1 MASIDDLVKAA
12 NTKRVQV
19 ADLADAPKLQA
30 TIQSGGQYSV
40 AVQRA
45 GSNKMLDLADAL
57 SKINPTLREYTAVQ
71 GLQDQ
76 IGEKEAMQVA
86 DADIY
91 KNLKDQDA
99 TFFEK
104 IAGIDR
110 RNRAFNNTLIKRA
123 INNDLIPSMKAESDA
138 LLDLDKYKDDKSLLA
153 ATDEFM
159 QKKWEDFS
167 AQVGNEAAT
176 SEGARALWNAVT
188 GPFKADML
196 AAYDKKKDDFIA
208 AGQGDELGIELDELL
223 KVKTG
228 IDENG
233 NKFVLPI
240 DAMGLRDAAKN
251 REKLMI
257 EAGITDRQQR
267 NEILL
272 GEFVA
277 QAERLIVND
286 RLDAAETM
294 IDEMYD
300 LKLNGKPIF
309 RSGKAKPAIN
319 GLISTLTRAQNAAS
333 ETSSAE
339 LRRQFTG
346 EWGAAFRGLRVG
358 NKEIGGIVSED
369 TLDTVERVF
378 ERLGVDE
385 NKWEDL
391 KNQIVEADRPEEAF
405 DSVLEGLAQEGGEQ
419 AMALY
424 YGTNESRSRT
434 FSLLQQRPIHASTYS
449 PEKKTDL
456 QEEFQTY
463 HEEVDNTASVAD
475 WMKNTGKNFTTWP
488 KLNELDRNL
497 NRGSYILKSE
507 SYKLTGG
514 HVKKEI
520 KALTNADILQR
531 SGVYLDPKKQLGLEL
546 AGDRYALDTEIYIT
560 GQLQEYAKDIA
571 DDFEGEDAIKQREKA
586 IRVRRDELIEQEK
599 QRFMRFRNSLSQ
611 EQLQAEGDA
620 LEEADITKMKEAGS
634 EADGSQPFYM
644 PDDDYESLVAA
655 DNNIN
660 PKSFQTVVDDRKTM
674 QERGDRAQLARSLY
688 NFGFTAFTKEAA
700 TMLAEADPPLDADDV
715 RLFGSED
722 ELKLT
727 LATWR
732 EVIEKD
738 SADVRGTLTDEDKE
752 IQEEYLPYGIYSIED
767 LQRFEQSQMDLMRL
781 ERNLL

>member
-30 TIQSGGQYSV
+30 TIQSGGQYNV

-57 SKINPTLREYTAVQ
+57 SKVNPMLKDATSVMRMRREDQTLE
-71 GLQDQ
+71 
-76 IGEKEAMQVA
+76 GEKQASLIS
-86 DADIY
+86 DAEIF
-91 KNLKDQDA
+91 NELKKTDPGTWRTA
-99 TFFEK
+99 
-104 IAGIDR
+104 I
-110 RNRAFNNTLIKRA
+110 RNKAFTNTLLKRA
-123 INNDLIPSMKAESDA
+123 INNDLLPSMKAESDV
-138 LLDLDKYKDDKSLLA
+138 LLDLDKHKNSESLLSG
-153 ATDEFM
+153 TDDFL
-159 QKKWEDFS
+159 KAKWEDFS
-167 AQVGNEAAT
+167 AQVGNEAAK

-208 AGQGDELGIELDELL
+208 GGQSDELGIELDELL

-319 GLISTLTRAQNAAS
+319 GLISTLTRAQNTAG

-369 TLDTVERVF
+369 TLETVERVF

-405 DSVLEGLAQEGGEQ
+405 DSLLEGLAQDGGEQ

-424 YGTNESRSRT
+424 FGTNESRSRT
-434 FSLLQQRPIHASTYS
+434 FSLLQQRPVHASTYS
-449 PEKKTDL
+449 REKKTEL

-463 HEEVDNTASVAD
+463 HEEVNNTASVGD
-475 WMKNTGKNFTTWP
+475 WMKDTGKNFTIWP

-497 NRGSYILKSE
+497 NRGSYILKSD

-520 KALTNADILQR
+520 KALTDAKTIQQ
-531 SGVYLDPKKQLGLEL
+531 SGAYLDPKKQALLEL
-546 AGDRYALDTEIYIT
+546 AGDRYSLDTEIYIT

-586 IRVRRDELIEQEK
+586 IRIRRDELIEEEK

-620 LEEADITKMKEAGS
+620 LEEDDINKMKEAGS
-634 EADGSQPFYM
+634 EIDGSGTFV
-644 PDDDYESLVAA
+644 DDDYESLVSA

-660 PKSFQTVVDDRKTM
+660 PKSFQTVIDDRTKM
-674 QERGDRAQLARSLY
+674 QERGDKAQLARSLY

-732 EVIEKD
+732 ETIEKD
-738 SADVRGTLTDEDKE
+738 SVDVRGTLTDEDKE
-752 IQEEYLPYGIYSIED
+752 IQEEYLPYGIYSLED